1 MKNTKTKK
9 EVKSHLTMLLQNKG
23 YTLVHKSQQGNDI
36 YLAIEPETGNV
47 CIITANEGSQY
58 FKEIIL
64 PEEVTDR
71 LFSIIYKD
79 YEVQPT
85 KEIEGTDTVKCFKKY
100 EDFDLVS
107 KSERKINDVV
117 ITNEGLIRNIV
128 DDQVIS
134 FANISHVNNILT
146 NINIIN
152 LSYEEV
158 LSITNYLI
166 ELAKDIKENI
176 ENSVKEEK

>member
-1 MKNTKTKK
+1 
-9 EVKSHLTMLLQNKG
+9 MLLQNKG

-79 YEVQPT
+79 YEVQPDS
-85 KEIEGTDTVKCFKKY
+85 KAIVGDLHNQSFKDMWFSDATVKRLNELQPMRDCKNFCVY
-100 EDFDLVS
+100 ENRNELLQAYFD
-107 KSERKINDVV
+107 
-117 ITNEGLIRNIV
+117 V
-128 DDQVIS
+128 DTR
-134 FANISHVNNILT
+134 HVNFI
-146 NINIIN
+146 
-152 LSYEEV
+152 
-158 LSITNYLI
+158 
-166 ELAKDIKENI
+166 
-176 ENSVKEEK
+176 